1 MYPTP
6 RTVLIRVGRA
16 GSSSTFFRSL
26 LIWTSSVFESAADSD
41 PQTRRR
47 IVVLG
52 STRPGFSSRSS
63 SSWNCLS
70 GSLTCSFLTT
80 TSGRSGSRLTS
91 PTREDVGRAAGGR
104 ERPAPQHGPDAGGQL
119 PDALGPGQVVV
130 GRALQALGRV
140 EGGAVAGQDND
151 RGRRPLTY
159 PLAQGTAG
167 AAGKREIDQDEL
179 GVARTEHVER
189 LVLRTCHA
197 GIERLGPEL
206 LDHVLDEAVVV
217 GDHQDAR
224 VGERS

>member
-47 IVVLG
+47 IVALG

-80 TSGRSGSRLTS
+80 TSWRSVEVDVAH
-91 PTREDVGRAAGGR
+91 PEDVGRAAGGR

-140 EGGAVAGQDND
+140 E
-151 RGRRPLTY
+151 
-159 PLAQGTAG
+159 
-167 AAGKREIDQDEL
+167 
-179 GVARTEHVER
+179 
-189 LVLRTCHA
+189 
-197 GIERLGPEL
+197 
-206 LDHVLDEAVVV
+206 
-217 GDHQDAR
+217 
-224 VGERS
+224 